1 MTKINIHGSCVT
13 RDIFR
18 FDNEQHFKV
27 VNYIGRN
34 SIISLSYPSVDLSS
48 FNTVKDVRKLTWE
61 ERMIY
66 YDCNKSALKKIVSD
80 DCDYLIIDLI
90 DERFG
95 IIESE
100 KGNLTYSQVLQRSK
114 QLNELSPYKVIDIK
128 EDTDFFYNAYRDYA
142 MFLREKFDVKRI
154 IIHEVYPV
162 LNYLGN
168 DNKLHLFDENEIKK
182 SKRVCSKIRKGYEL
196 LQTFL
201 PEATVLKMPPNTIA
215 YENHA
220 WGKASVHFTDDYYV
234 EKLTEIVGITNTK
247 VEEFSN
253 ANLFS
258 GIYPPYDSKYDSFKN
273 VKISKQLI
281 TQNTVNANYMENF
294 NIDLQHRFYQDI
306 NGYHFEIFLY
316 KKNSPKLYVVFGG
329 ARTYKGVKRDIPY
342 FNRWS
347 YCSFLDGNLLI
358 IEDPMYY
365 KYDDL
370 LLGWFY
376 GTDSDNGCREGLTR
390 LIQNIMNTL
399 GITNDNVCFYSSS
412 GGGTVA
418 IYMASKFEGSSAIT
432 LNPQLEISQW
442 SYAKEFSKIT
452 GIDLQKQDKWYRN
465 DISTQ
470 IKKAAKSR
478 FVICVNLESDS
489 DKAQLDSFAK
499 KYNCLP
505 AIGLNQYDNLII
517 WLYKAKAIMPHTA
530 FETQELIWPI
540 IYLGDILKQHKDINA
555 YKELYALIGDLWGN
569 IWELNT
575 KLTNACKI
583 DSCLN
588 PIMDEIEEQFFETK
602 YSNGFTFKRVDNS
615 YQYVKIIDKPKKGMI
630 YKIHIEITENF
641 IPYELAL
648 YDFTQ
653 KKFINRKMINEPD
666 ATLLFDNN
674 YENSNDCSLL
684 LYNGLIGNT
693 EGNCMTVDKILTSIL
708 AKSVEL

>member
-18 FDNEQHFKV
+18 FDNEQYFKV

-48 FNTVKDVRKLTWE
+48 FNTVRDVRKLTWE

-66 YDCNKSALKKIVSD
+66 YDCNKSALEKIVSD

-114 QLNELSPYKVIDIK
+114 QLNELSPYKVLDIK
-128 EDTDFFYNAYRDYA
+128 ENTEFFYNAYRNYA
-142 MFLREKFDVKRI
+142 MFLREKFDVRRI

-215 YENHA
+215 FENHA
-220 WGKASVHFTDDYYV
+220 WGKASVHFTDDYYI

-253 ANLFS
+253 ENLFS

-281 TQNTVNANYMENF
+281 AQNTVNANCIENF
-294 NIDLQHRFYQDI
+294 NIDSQYRFYQDI
-306 NGYHFEIFLY
+306 NGYHFEFFLY
-316 KKNSPKLYVVFGG
+316 KKDSPKLYVVFGG
-329 ARTYKGVKRDIPY
+329 ARTYKGVKREIPY

-347 YCSFLDGNLLI
+347 YCTFLDGNLLI
-358 IEDPMYY
+358 IEDPMFY

-376 GTDSDNGCREGLTR
+376 GTTSDNGCREGLVQ
-390 LIQNIMNTL
+390 LIQNIMNAL
-399 GITNDNVCFYSSS
+399 GIVNENVCFYSSS

-418 IYMASKFEGSSAIT
+418 IYMASQFEGSSAIT
-432 LNPQLEISQW
+432 INPQLELSQW

-452 GIDLQKQDKWYRN
+452 GIDLQKTDKWHRN
-465 DISTQ
+465 DVSTQ
-470 IKKAAKSR
+470 IKKATNSY

-489 DKAQLDSFAK
+489 DKVQLDYFVK
-499 KYNCLP
+499 KFNYQP
-505 AIGLNQYDNLII
+505 TIGLNQYDNLII
-517 WLYKAKAIMPHTA
+517 WLYKAESIMPHTA
-530 FETQELIWPI
+530 FETRELIWPI
-540 IYLGDILKQHKDINA
+540 IYLGDILKKQKDVNV
-555 YKELYALIGDLWGN
+555 YKELYALIGDLWGK

-575 KLTNACKI
+575 KVSSVHEINN
-583 DSCLN
+583 DSSI
-588 PIMDEIEEQFFETK
+588 IMNEIEEEFLETK
-602 YSNGFTFKRVDNS
+602 YAKGFVFKRVDS
-615 YQYVKIIDKPKKGMI
+615 YYQYVKIIDNPIRGII
-630 YKIHIEITENF
+630 YKIHIEIVENF
-641 IPYELAL
+641 VPYEIAL
-648 YDFTQ
+648 YDFVQ
-653 KKFINRKMINEPD
+653 KKFICRKIVNESSI
-666 ATLLFDNN
+666 TLLFNN
-674 YENSNDCSLL
+674 INENSNNCALL
-684 LYNGLIGNT
+684 LYNGLIGKT
-693 EGNCMTVDKILTSIL
+693 KGNCINVDKIQISIV
-708 AKSVEL
+708 AKTY